1 MTHLG
6 VIGVLGFCNSQPAM
20 PISQSV
26 GVPRSELV
34 VLEPLLVPQVV
45 CHDLVEH
52 CGVERIGIAAFVG
65 EALRDVRVAGLV
77 DALGR
82 LRARARL
89 DEAVHADVRV
99 GIVPRPLRQT
109 AKAQAINKNFLC
121 IFRTTAFTYPSA
133 ILVHAS
139 VVQALPAPAI
149 FLEVVDAFGNASE
162 RTGGAGAHAFLIYE
176 ELHEEVP
183 VHMA

>member
-1 MTHLG
+1 MKPFTPMYAL
-6 VIGVLGFCNSQPAM
+6 VLCQDHCDRQQRHKPSTRTFYVVFC
-20 PISQSV
+20 
-26 GVPRSELV
+26 
-34 VLEPLLVPQVV
+34 
-45 CHDLVEH
+45 
-52 CGVERIGIAAFVG
+52 
-65 EALRDVRVAGLV
+65 
-77 DALGR
+77 
-82 LRARARL
+82 
-89 DEAVHADVRV
+89 
-99 GIVPRPLRQT
+99 T
-109 AKAQAINKNFLC
+109 K
-121 IFRTTAFTYPSA
+121 AFTYPSA